1 LTDALLPR
9 TDGSTARSPDRRAS
23 PRRDSHTRGQS
34 EDCLPAHKS
43 RRRLPPSSP
52 GTDGHTPSETR
63 TPSASL
69 STAFQRTSPTDGTH
83 RPYPGRMGTA
93 PAYPTLPSQSRDRLE
108 RCKSTDHRTHPLVAQ
123 RTGIAPARPP
133 PPRDTQASHRSS
145 TRGFGSTRA
154 AQGAAVP
161 LSTDTSTRLSRSS
174 GSQPAQSPTVSHPR
188 PPDTREHPG
197 RSHRTRTIVPT
208 DSVLSHLIGGTP
220 ARCHRTRTTSNQL
233 TRTRPE
239 SRTSPRPMAPYAD
252 HRPQRLGTFALDRRH
267 SSPMPPYPDHLHP
280 TDSHS
285 TRVSCSSQAD
295 ATVRGGTSIDTALH
309 RIARLSPGAD
319 GPKPA
324 RHQTTTPPR
333 SGHPARSHRTRTTST
348 PPTRTRPE
356 SRARPR
362 PMASHAEVRPLKRH
376 STASPDS
383 HPAPTSRSPPDTRL
397 LPPHAL
403 ATGRPAPHPP
413 PHQSRRLRVC
423 PPAQGAAV
431 PLSTERHTTRPLI
444 QLESGQ
450 GHRTDTP
457 PTHRAESAGSP
468 PLAARLH
475 SHQPSPTVPKDRDG
489 FFQEVLSPI

>member
-1 LTDALLPR
+1 MKKFSNFLIPLCLHFSAGPDAPPARVITRPSPLKELTDALLPR

-69 STAFQRTSPTDGTH
+69 STAFQRPSPTDGTH

-174 GSQPAQSPTVSHPR
+174 GSQPAQSPTVPHPR
-188 PPDTREHPG
+188 PMP
-197 RSHRTRTIVPT
+197 
-208 DSVLSHLIGGTP
+208 
-220 ARCHRTRTTSNQL
+220 
-233 TRTRPE
+233 
-239 SRTSPRPMAPYAD
+239 PYAD
-252 HRPQRLGTFALDRRH
+252 HRPHRLGTFALDRRD
-267 SSPMPPYPDHLHP
+267 SSPMPPYADHLHP

-295 ATVRGGTSIDTALH
+295 ATVRGGTSIDTAYH

-383 HPAPTSRSPPDTRL
+383 HPAPTSRSPPHTRL
-397 LPPHAL
+397 LPLHAL
-403 ATGRPAPHPP
+403 ATGRPAPHPH
-413 PHQSRRLRVC
+413 PHPIRRLRVC

-444 QLESGQ
+444 QLESG
-450 GHRTDTP
+450 
-457 PTHRAESAGSP
+457 
-468 PLAARLH
+468 
-475 SHQPSPTVPKDRDG
+475 
-489 FFQEVLSPI
+489 